1 MGLLERIGDV
11 GARLVTIDLDMT
23 HLTEVVSLM
32 REELKRPDQKVS
44 GLEHEVG
51 DLRER
56 VTRLEA
62 GREADRA
69 QLETQITR
77 FQLEVERAQIQAQRT
92 LPPLP

>member
-1 MGLLERIGDV
+1 MGFLERIGDI
-11 GARLVTIDLDMT
+11 ATRLVTIDLDMM
-23 HLTEVVSLM
+23 HQKEVVGQM
-32 REELKRPDQKVS
+32 REDLKRLDQKVS
-44 GLEHEVG
+44 GVEHEVG

-77 FQLEVERAQIQAQRT
+77 F
-92 LPPLP
+92 